1 MMRVNVDGDKYTI
14 CMEGGKVWIERHG
27 EPWITDPLG
36 AKAWIS
42 VAYELACLRRVA
54 KEAIK
59 LVEYTDKG
67 GSGRRDQP
75 LRGLYGHPAEL
86 GDPWRNRLADLP
98 PVVGGLVVRSSGVSA
113 GALCGLPSRA
123 LLQIGLHLVSNA
135 QRGLQPLGEPREPAP
150 HQAFAFR

>member
-1 MMRVNVDGDKYTI
+1 
-14 CMEGGKVWIERHG
+14 METSTPFAWKGGKVWIERHG

-67 GSGRRDQP
+67 GSD
-75 LRGLYGHPAEL
+75 L
-86 GDPWRNRLADLP
+86 LAGF
-98 PVVGGLVVRSSGVSA
+98 VGGLADVINRCEGYTDIRRN
-113 GALCGLPSRA
+113 LETP
-123 LLQIGLHLVSNA
+123 
-135 QRGLQPLGEPREPAP
+135 GEID
-150 HQAFAFR
+150 